1 MIYTENRALETLQ
14 KDLDIDRAVLL
25 QVSGDQLTI
34 THEVEKTVNPLS
46 DYDEQA
52 WPQIK

>member
-25 QVSGDQLTI
+25 QVSGDQLAI
-34 THEVEKTVNPLS
+34 THEVAKN
-46 DYDEQA
+46 DE
-52 WPQIK
+52 PSFRL